1 MFSTLIGMQWSN
13 VYSITVVL
21 LNLSWYPPSSRST
34 SVAYS
39 RAIAISWRCFTEY
52 DLQTRILLLLWRLYP
67 LRHSTGWQTRCT
79 TRDTQYIVGYA
90 DERLNILRLGTVD
103 TYFETMRVS
112 GRWSNSRYQSTTSK
126 LTSFPSLPGA
136 FPVWHYLS
144 RCFPISM

>member
-1 MFSTLIGMQWSN
+1 LLTQERLLFRED
-13 VYSITVVL
+13 VL
-21 LNLSWYPPSSRST
+21 LNMIYRQESYSYYGGYTRSGIQL
-34 SVAYS
+34 AD
-39 RAIAISWRCFTEY
+39 RPDGQLEPR
-52 DLQTRILLLLWRLYP
+52 
-67 LRHSTGWQTRCT
+67 
-79 TRDTQYIVGYA
+79 QYIVGYA